1 MLKDSNFYIVLSFIG
16 FLGLLFKYGYR
27 QLSNFLDDRI
37 KVISAELQDS
47 NTTKEFALVQLGEE
61 TKALIAIEEEEEEII
76 NKAREQAEILI
87 RNIKQEINDEIK
99 SRQRQ
104 HDFQIK
110 KMRNLFE
117 IELRELVADHI
128 TQTLIVW
135 MREHDS
141 IAVHHQINSKAIQM
155 LSQIKTS

>member
-1 MLKDSNFYIVLSFIG
+1 
-16 FLGLLFKYGYR
+16 
-27 QLSNFLDDRI
+27 
-37 KVISAELQDS
+37 
-47 NTTKEFALVQLGEE
+47 VQLGEE

-110 KMRNLFE
+110 KMR
-117 IELRELVADHI
+117 
-128 TQTLIVW
+128 LI
-135 MREHDS
+135 
-141 IAVHHQINSKAIQM
+141 QF
-155 LSQIKTS
+155 